1 MNRITT
7 HPVIDERP
15 QRPIAG
21 FSFDGEAMNGYEGEA
36 LSSALFANGVKRF
49 SEHRKGGAPQG
60 IFCANGQCS
69 QCNVL
74 VDGVVRKACV
84 TALRPGMDV
93 RTVHGVPA
101 LAADDSQPEPARIET
116 LKAEVLVIGGGPS
129 GLSAAAELAE
139 RGFSV
144 ILADDK
150 ETLGGKLVLQ
160 THKFF
165 GSEEDCYAGTRG
177 YEIAT
182 ILEKKVRSYPNV
194 RVLANSPVVAIY
206 KDKKAGVYADYKR
219 YLLVDFQAVV
229 VAAGARERSILFP
242 GNDLPGV
249 YGAGAF
255 QTLVNRDL
263 VKAADKVFVIGSG
276 NVGLIGSYHALQAG
290 IRVAGICEILPK
302 INGYKVHADKI
313 VRMGVPVY
321 LSTTVVSV
329 EGEGRVERVTIAD
342 VDADYRPVLG
352 TARTFEVDTV
362 LVATGLS
369 PCDELYRQAVAFG
382 FTAVKAGDAEEI
394 AEASSAMFGGRIAAL
409 SLAKMM
415 GRKVDINREW
425 LDKREVLKS
434 KPGDVLAREPVE
446 PGATWRP
453 VFFCNEEI
461 PCNPC
466 TTVCPTSSIR
476 LRPLKGSLL
485 DLPYFE
491 GTDCKGCSACVAACP
506 GLAVSLVRR
515 SGDGLAEVRIPFEFD
530 ASGYAQGTRL
540 PALDQDG
547 RFVEDA
553 ELVDK
558 KYYKKYRTWVLT
570 LRTRAENA
578 ARVIGVRVQDEAA
591 TRPLPEPRYEYLP
604 DDAIVCR
611 CERVSV
617 GDIIRFIKEND
628 VRDVNQLKTIRVGM
642 GACGSKTCS
651 TLLPQVFRKA
661 GVDPALTTAGTV
673 RPLTLEAPMG
683 ELAGRVEAP
692 AGDDEGGR
700 A

>member
-1 MNRITT
+1 MNRITS
-7 HPVIDERP
+7 HPVIDAPGPRTE
-15 QRPIAG
+15 AS
-21 FSFDGEAMNGYEGEA
+21 FAFDGEAMTGYEGEA
-36 LSSALFANGVKRF
+36 VSSALFANGVKRF

-84 TALRPGMDV
+84 TALRAGMDV

-101 LAADDSQPEPARIET
+101 LKAADEPAQEKRVET
-116 LKAEVLVIGGGPS
+116 LRAEVLVIGGGPS
-129 GLSAAAELAE
+129 GLAAAAELAE
-139 RGFSV
+139 RGFNVV
-144 ILADDK
+144 IADDK

-177 YEIAT
+177 YEIAAL
-182 ILEKKVRSYPNV
+182 LEKKVRALPNV

-206 KDKKAGVYADYKR
+206 KDRKAGLYVDYER
-219 YLLVDFQAVV
+219 YLLVEFQALV
-229 VAAGARERSILFP
+229 VAAGARECSILFP

-263 VKAADKVFVIGSG
+263 VKAADKVFVVGSG

-290 IRVAGICEILPK
+290 IQVAGICEILPR

-342 VDADYRPVLG
+342 VDADYRPVLA
-352 TARTFEVDTV
+352 TARTFAVDTV

-476 LRPLKGSLL
+476 LRPRKGSLL

-515 SGDGLAEVRIPFEFD
+515 AGEGLAEVRIPFEFD
-530 ASGYAQGTRL
+530 ASGYAPGTRL

-591 TRPLPEPRYEYLP
+591 TLPLPEPCYEYLP

-617 GDIIRFIKEND
+617 GDIVRFIKEND

-673 RPLTLEAPMG
+673 RPLTMEAPLG
-683 ELAGRVEAP
+683 ELAGRVAP
-692 AGDDEGGR
+692 ADDEEGGR